1 MLIKKRQINKKLFF
15 LLPLFFIV
23 LIYLFIITPG
33 LRGDIEQ
40 SLRIIFNEP
49 VLFKSKQIKNNKLS
63 DYSSK
68 IFNAFENK
76 LFNSSKFEEIIID
89 VEFEELEKLR
99 SDRKK
104 ALKLRKLYNPE
115 KIEILITY
123 KGKKF
128 PATAR
133 LKGDLSEHWGN
144 LKQWSLR
151 IKLNK
156 NRTILSMN

>member
-15 LLPLFFIV
+15 LLPLFLIV

-89 VEFEELEKLR
+89 VEFE
-99 SDRKK
+99 
-104 ALKLRKLYNPE
+104 
-115 KIEILITY
+115 
-123 KGKKF
+123 
-128 PATAR
+128 
-133 LKGDLSEHWGN
+133 
-144 LKQWSLR
+144 
-151 IKLNK
+151 
-156 NRTILSMN
+156 